1 MPAIAVIGTQ
11 WGDEG
16 KGAVADREA
25 RKADIVVRYNGGPN
39 AGHTI
44 KHDGETQ
51 CILHVIP
58 CGILHDHVISM
69 IGSGV
74 VFSPNRLINDE
85 FTPLINRGIE
95 LRPDILK
102 ISHAA
107 TLILPSHVALDEAK
121 ELALGDKAIGT
132 TKRGIGPAYIDRS
145 DRRAVL
151 AGALSNTDTLVE
163 KARELVEYHNILL
176 TKVYNTE
183 PVKIEDILNQL
194 AEDAEVLAPY
204 LADVS
209 WLVRDALTQNKN
221 ILCEGAQGTL
231 LDISF
236 SGCYPYCTSSHPISG
251 SAITGIGFS
260 PRCLTRIIGVTKAY
274 TTRVGGGPFPTE
286 QNNDLGKL
294 IQKIGNEV
302 GASTGRPRRCGF
314 LDLVALQ
321 HAISLNGVTELVMTK
336 LDVLSKLSD
345 IYVATGYRV
354 NGEVITHYP
363 GESDAEFLAK
373 CKPVYVKLKACEQ
386 DICQTRQWEN
396 LPLQVREFVTYVQ
409 NFLQIPIV
417 SVGVGPECGAIIPVP
432 HK

>member
-1 MPAIAVIGTQ
+1 MPATAVIGTQ

-25 RKADIVVRYNGGPN
+25 RVADIVVRFNGGPN

-44 KHDGETQ
+44 KHDGKDQ
-51 CILHVIP
+51 CVLHVIP
-58 CGILHDHVISM
+58 CGILHDHIVSM

-85 FTPLINRGIE
+85 FTPLINRGVE
-95 LRPDILK
+95 LNPNRLK
-102 ISHAA
+102 ISKAA

-151 AGALSNTDTLVE
+151 AGTLSSTDTLVK
-163 KARELVEYHNILL
+163 KARELIEYHNTLL
-176 TKVYNTE
+176 TKVYDTK
-183 PVKIEDILNQL
+183 PVKTEDILNQL
-194 AEDAEVLAPY
+194 VEDAEVLAPY

-221 ILCEGAQGTL
+221 VLCEGAQGTL

-260 PRCLTRIIGVTKAY
+260 PHYLTRVIGVTKAY

-286 QNNDLGKL
+286 QSNDLGDL

-302 GASTGRPRRCGF
+302 GASTGRPRRCGW

-336 LDVLSKLSD
+336 LDVLSQLSE
-345 IYVATGYRV
+345 IHIANGYRI
-354 NGEVITHYP
+354 NGEVITRYP
-363 GESDAEFLAK
+363 GESDAEFLTK
-373 CKPVYVKLKACEQ
+373 CEPVYVKLDGWNL
-386 DICQTRQWEN
+386 DICQMRHWED
-396 LPLQVREFVTYVQ
+396 LPIQAREYVTFVQ
-409 NFLQIPIV
+409 NFLRIPIV
-417 SVGVGPECGAIIPVP
+417 SVGVGPECGAVIPVP